1 MDEDKVGISIG
12 IDDDEDDDE
21 DDDDDDEAKDD
32 TGFSPIDTTEPPSSR
47 AATTFA
53 PTVPDQGEKE
63 TESNHQLGKQPPP
76 PPVLPPAHLLL
87 KPPHPLILFPPSMHH
102 KSLSQATQRVSTR
115 APHLN

>member
-47 AATTFA
+47 AATTFV
-53 PTVPDQGEKE
+53 PTVPDQGEKG
-63 TESNHQLGKQPPP
+63 NGKQPISWVSSPGTYC
-76 PPVLPPAHLLL
+76 
-87 KPPHPLILFPPSMHH
+87 SNHH
-102 KSLSQATQRVSTR
+102 I
-115 APHLN
+115 H